1 MTFGSVVRQ
10 AARRIAS
17 TIASAPPWLVLLVSW
32 LVLML
37 YAYPGL
43 MTQDSFD
50 HLAEARTGKYTDW
63 HPPAVSLL
71 WKFLDYVVAGPLG
84 MLVLQSATFLV
95 GLYYVLRRT
104 LQPKAA
110 AWAAGLLFVFPPVM
124 LPFAVIWKDNVMAG
138 FLMLGLAAMPAERR
152 WVRIAGLVAL
162 GAATA
167 VRYNAFG
174 ATLPIIVLLFEWRP
188 GLHWLKRYAIAGAA
202 WFAVTFAAFSLND
215 AITDYKMHPWQ
226 SSLALYDIVG
236 TLAHV
241 DEDLPDAE
249 LRRVFEGTQ
258 LLTKEN
264 IHAQIRKLY
273 TPRDFLPIINHATE
287 AMWAVPIWGIEPTPA
302 PQRDAIGRAF
312 LDVVTAHPGAYAAHR
327 LDVMAEVLCLTAERP
342 AAVIIKREYR
352 RTDLADAVGATRTW
366 SKLQRKMTT
375 FMTWL
380 YKATPIFVPWIYLVI
395 SLLLLPMARRNRAVL
410 ATLASGLVFESSL
423 LFLAASP
430 DYRYSHWMVV
440 CALMAVIELTASRMR
455 PNRGTVSTSPP
466 LSA

>member
-10 AARRIAS
+10 AARRVAS
-17 TIASAPPWLVLLVSW
+17 KLAAAPPWLVLLVSW
-32 LVLML
+32 MILII

-50 HLAEARTGKYTDW
+50 HLLEARSGKYTDY
-63 HPPAVSLL
+63 HPPAISLL
-71 WKFLDYVVAGPLG
+71 WKFIDYVVAGPLG

-95 GLYYVLRRT
+95 GLYAVLRRT
-104 LQPKAA
+104 LAPKPA
-110 AWAAGLLFVFPPVM
+110 AWAAGLLFVFPPVL

-138 FLMLGLAAMPAERR
+138 FTMLGIAAMLAERR
-152 WVRIAGLVAL
+152 WIRIAGLLAL

-174 ATLPIIVLLFEWRP
+174 ATFPIVLLMFEWRA
-188 GLHWLKRYAIAGAA
+188 GLHWLKRYTIAFAA
-202 WFAVTFAAFSLND
+202 WLAITFGAFALND

-236 TLAHV
+236 TLAHL
-241 DEDLPDAE
+241 DEDIPDAE
-249 LRRVFEGTQ
+249 LRETFEGTQ

-287 AMWAVPIWGIEPTPA
+287 SMWAVPIWGYEPA
-302 PQRDAIGRAF
+302 PEAQRDAIGRAF
-312 LDVVTAHPGAYAAHR
+312 VDVITAHPVAYAKHR
-327 LDVMAEVLCLTAERP
+327 LDVMAEVLALTSERP

-352 RTDLADAVGATRTW
+352 RTDLADAVGATKSW
-366 SKLQRKMTT
+366 SKLQRLMTT

-380 YKATPIFVPWIYLVI
+380 YKVTPIFVPWVYLVI
-395 SLLLLPMARRNRAVL
+395 SLLLLPMARRNRAVF
-410 ATLASGLVFESSL
+410 ATIASGLVFESSL

-440 CALMAVIELTASRMR
+440 CTLVAVIELTARRMR
-455 PNRGTVSTSPP
+455 PVAT
-466 LSA
+466 